1 MYISSIC
8 KVPTEQSDLDH
19 FMRLCNRIIK
29 ADKHTWIIDCLR
41 RITRQQ
47 CLTLDEFSTMT
58 DELALEKNASVLEP
72 QKDHLIQ
79 NPISKWFGIIK
90 ALTKEISDTV
100 GR

>member
-1 MYISSIC
+1 
-8 KVPTEQSDLDH
+8 
-19 FMRLCNRIIK
+19 
-29 ADKHTWIIDCLR
+29 
-41 RITRQQ
+41 
-47 CLTLDEFSTMT
+47 MT

-100 GR
+100 GH